1 MAVMPNLRTKR
12 FRGVEKQRKTE
23 ERDFRFAQANSEN
36 SSTPRKRLL
45 RRLGFSQLKLLN

>member
-23 ERDFRFAQANSEN
+23 ERFAQANSEN

-45 RRLGFSQLKLLN
+45 RRLGFSLLKLLN